1 MVGIVALGA
10 YVSQHWPSGLV
21 KFDANGGTTRI
32 EALAGN
38 QNSWALAFIVMM
50 AGIAAGILLF
60 QNWFRIQRTM
70 NRGERFIVKHPWFDI
85 LLVAIATVG
94 VVLTR
99 SNLGY

>member
-1 MVGIVALGA
+1 MIGIVMLGA
-10 YVSQHWPSGLV
+10 YISQHWPTGLV
-21 KFDANGGTTRI
+21 RLDANGSATRI

-38 QNSWALAFIVMM
+38 QNTWALAFIVVM
-50 AGIAAGILLF
+50 AGLAAGVFLF

-70 NRGERFIVKHPWFDI
+70 NRGERFMVKHPWFDV
-85 LLVAIATVG
+85 LLVTIATAG